1 MQKVWKRLP
10 QWLRDTL
17 MFILIMGCAVAVCEL
32 LSVCYDDNNPFAT
45 SVFILAVVLVS
56 RFTTGYWPGILA
68 SAVGVVSVNYLFTY
82 PFHEFNLTIDGYP
95 LTFAVMLVVS
105 VLVSTLTTQIKRQE
119 QLRYEAERD
128 RMRANLL
135 RSVSHDIRTPLTAI
149 MGLSATVEESET
161 LTDEGRGM
169 VEEIHQNAQWL
180 LHLSENI
187 LSVTRFCDEG
197 VVIEKSDEVVE
208 EIVGSAIRRF
218 RKNCDTDIPITVSK
232 PEEILLAPMDATLI
246 EQVLL
251 NLLEN
256 VAKHSPS
263 ATEVFI
269 EIRAEGRRAWLTV
282 ADNGDGIPPQLLGV
296 LFDGYLPLGAV
307 EASDRSRHMGIGL
320 SVCRAI
326 VRAHGGEIYARNQ
339 DRRRRGVPLLAAG
352 GGGIEHMI
360 RDKII
365 IVEDDPGISKYLQAA
380 LRGPRVR
387 ARMLAPDGKTALEMI
402 ASHCPDLLLLD
413 LGLPDMDGS
422 EIIRSVRVRGA
433 ACRSSSSRRAA
444 RSSIRPSALDMGA
457 DDYLTKPFGTVE
469 LLARIRTALRHTRTD
484 GTSDALAMTGEYRV
498 GDLCVDY
505 NKHRVFL
512 AGKDTHLT
520 PNEYKIVALLGRHA
534 GQVLT
539 YKSIMKELWG
549 PGVGGD
555 NKLLRVHMAN
565 IRRKIEPNPVEP
577 QYIFTEVGVG
587 YRMADS
593 H

>member
-1 MQKVWKRLP
+1 
-10 QWLRDTL
+10 
-17 MFILIMGCAVAVCEL
+17 
-32 LSVCYDDNNPFAT
+32 
-45 SVFILAVVLVS
+45 
-56 RFTTGYWPGILA
+56 
-68 SAVGVVSVNYLFTY
+68 
-82 PFHEFNLTIDGYP
+82 
-95 LTFAVMLVVS
+95 MLVVS

-269 EIRAEGRRAWLTV
+269 EIRAEGRRVWLTV

-326 VRAHGGEIYARNQ
+326 VRAHGGEIYARNKI
-339 DRRRRGVPLLAAG
+339 DG
-352 GGGIEHMI
+352 GAEF
-360 RDKII
+360 RFW
-365 IVEDDPGISKYLQAA
+365 
-380 LRGPRVR
+380 
-387 ARMLAPDGKTALEMI
+387 
-402 ASHCPDLLLLD
+402 
-413 LGLPDMDGS
+413 LPAEEES
-422 EIIRSVRVRGA
+422 N
-433 ACRSSSSRRAA
+433 
-444 RSSIRPSALDMGA
+444 
-457 DDYLTKPFGTVE
+457 T
-469 LLARIRTALRHTRTD
+469 
-484 GTSDALAMTGEYRV
+484 
-498 GDLCVDY
+498 
-505 NKHRVFL
+505 
-512 AGKDTHLT
+512 
-520 PNEYKIVALLGRHA
+520 
-534 GQVLT
+534 
-539 YKSIMKELWG
+539 
-549 PGVGGD
+549 
-555 NKLLRVHMAN
+555 
-565 IRRKIEPNPVEP
+565 
-577 QYIFTEVGVG
+577 
-587 YRMADS
+587 
-593 H
+593 

>member
-1 MQKVWKRLP
+1 MQKAWKRMP
-10 QWLRDTL
+10 QWLRDTI
-17 MFILIMGCAVAVCEL
+17 MFIFIMGCAVGVCEL
-32 LSVCYDDNNPFAT
+32 LSACYDDNNPFAT

-82 PFHEFNLTIDGYP
+82 PFHEFNMSIDGYP

-128 RMRANLL
+128 RMRVNLL
-135 RSVSHDIRTPLTAI
+135 RTAI
-149 MGLSATVEESET
+149 MGLSATVEENEA
-161 LTDEGRGM
+161 LTDEGHGM

-218 RKNCDTDIPITVSK
+218 RKNCGTDIPIDVTK
-232 PEEILLAPMDATLI
+232 PEEIVLAPMDATLI

-263 ATEVFI
+263 ATKIFI
-269 EIRAEGRRAWLTV
+269 EIRAEGHRIWLTV

-326 VRAHGGEIYARNQ
+326 VRAHGGEIYARNKI
-339 DRRRRGVPLLAAG
+339 DG
-352 GGGIEHMI
+352 GAEF
-360 RDKII
+360 RFW
-365 IVEDDPGISKYLQAA
+365 
-380 LRGPRVR
+380 
-387 ARMLAPDGKTALEMI
+387 
-402 ASHCPDLLLLD
+402 
-413 LGLPDMDGS
+413 LPAEEES
-422 EIIRSVRVRGA
+422 N
-433 ACRSSSSRRAA
+433 
-444 RSSIRPSALDMGA
+444 
-457 DDYLTKPFGTVE
+457 T
-469 LLARIRTALRHTRTD
+469 
-484 GTSDALAMTGEYRV
+484 
-498 GDLCVDY
+498 
-505 NKHRVFL
+505 
-512 AGKDTHLT
+512 
-520 PNEYKIVALLGRHA
+520 
-534 GQVLT
+534 
-539 YKSIMKELWG
+539 
-549 PGVGGD
+549 
-555 NKLLRVHMAN
+555 
-565 IRRKIEPNPVEP
+565 
-577 QYIFTEVGVG
+577 
-587 YRMADS
+587 
-593 H
+593 

>member
-1 MQKVWKRLP
+1 MQKVWKRMP
-10 QWLRDTL
+10 QWLRDTV
-17 MFILIMGCAVAVCEL
+17 MFLFIMGCAVAVCEL

-246 EQVLL
+246 EQVLPVVL
-251 NLLEN
+251 AVDVEQQRAQRAQLRRCDRDAADAAGRLALGRDLAADDELIVVLDLIFLAPVPARVRVERRADDRLFGAGTHELARGARAEDRVHGVHKDGFARARLAGQDVQAGTELQIRPLDDRDVFNMQFSQQSASPPAVSSKQLFDLVEKLIGGRIVLHEQKCRVVARKRADERVDAHTVECGACSRGEARQRLDDDDVLRLGIRRHTFPENFLQALIVAGKFVRRRCGVTVFPARRERLRQVQLLN
-256 VAKHSPS
+256 VA
-263 ATEVFI
+263 
-269 EIRAEGRRAWLTV
+269 RQRRL
-282 ADNGDGIPPQLLGV
+282 
-296 LFDGYLPLGAV
+296 
-307 EASDRSRHMGIGL
+307 R
-320 SVCRAI
+320 
-326 VRAHGGEIYARNQ
+326 ARN
-339 DRRRRGVPLLAAG
+339 
-352 GGGIEHMI
+352 
-360 RDKII
+360 
-365 IVEDDPGISKYLQAA
+365 AA
-380 LRGPRVR
+380 LRQHIHELVLR
-387 ARMLAPDGKTALEMI
+387 L
-402 ASHCPDLLLLD
+402 DLLLCND
-413 LGLPDMDGS
+413 LQNDVLSGGFHVVPPHSLSVSLPKAVS
-422 EIIRSVRVRGA
+422 
-433 ACRSSSSRRAA
+433 
-444 RSSIRPSALDMGA
+444 
-457 DDYLTKPFGTVE
+457 
-469 LLARIRTALRHTRTD
+469 
-484 GTSDALAMTGEYRV
+484 
-498 GDLCVDY
+498 
-505 NKHRVFL
+505 
-512 AGKDTHLT
+512 
-520 PNEYKIVALLGRHA
+520 
-534 GQVLT
+534 
-539 YKSIMKELWG
+539 
-549 PGVGGD
+549 
-555 NKLLRVHMAN
+555 
-565 IRRKIEPNPVEP
+565 
-577 QYIFTEVGVG
+577 
-587 YRMADS
+587 
-593 H
+593 

>member
-1 MQKVWKRLP
+1 MQKVWKRMP
-10 QWLRDTL
+10 QWLRDTV
-17 MFILIMGCAVAVCEL
+17 MFLFIMGCAVAVCEL

-128 RMRANLL
+128 RMRVNLL

-246 EQVLL
+246 EQVLPVVL
-251 NLLEN
+251 AVDIEQQRAQCAQLRRCDRDAADAAGRLALGRDLAADDELIVALDLVFLAPVPARVRIERRADDRLFGAGAHELARGARAEDRVHGVHKDGFARARLAGQDVQAGAELQIRPLDDRDVFNMQFSQQSASPPAVSSKQLFDLVEKLIGGRIVLHEQKCRVVARKRADERVDAHTVERGACSRGEARQRLDDDDVLRLGIRRHTFPENFLQALIVAGKFVRRRCGVTVFPARRERLRQVQLLN
-256 VAKHSPS
+256 VA
-263 ATEVFI
+263 
-269 EIRAEGRRAWLTV
+269 RQRRL
-282 ADNGDGIPPQLLGV
+282 
-296 LFDGYLPLGAV
+296 
-307 EASDRSRHMGIGL
+307 R
-320 SVCRAI
+320 
-326 VRAHGGEIYARNQ
+326 ARN
-339 DRRRRGVPLLAAG
+339 
-352 GGGIEHMI
+352 
-360 RDKII
+360 
-365 IVEDDPGISKYLQAA
+365 AA
-380 LRGPRVR
+380 LRQHIHELVLR
-387 ARMLAPDGKTALEMI
+387 L
-402 ASHCPDLLLLD
+402 DLLLCND
-413 LGLPDMDGS
+413 LQNDVLSGGFHVVPPHSLSVSLPKAVS
-422 EIIRSVRVRGA
+422 
-433 ACRSSSSRRAA
+433 
-444 RSSIRPSALDMGA
+444 
-457 DDYLTKPFGTVE
+457 
-469 LLARIRTALRHTRTD
+469 
-484 GTSDALAMTGEYRV
+484 
-498 GDLCVDY
+498 
-505 NKHRVFL
+505 
-512 AGKDTHLT
+512 
-520 PNEYKIVALLGRHA
+520 
-534 GQVLT
+534 
-539 YKSIMKELWG
+539 
-549 PGVGGD
+549 
-555 NKLLRVHMAN
+555 
-565 IRRKIEPNPVEP
+565 
-577 QYIFTEVGVG
+577 
-587 YRMADS
+587 
-593 H
+593 

>member
-218 RKNCDTDIPITVSK
+218 RKNCATDIPIAVTK
-232 PEEILLAPMDATLI
+232 PEEILLNHEDPRIPQVDEVYCFSTLDEVYACLRKGYCDAIAGHESALRLFMDSMPDEFYMLDESLYESELGVAFEKGTHEELAEELTRTLQEMQKDGTTGEI
-246 EQVLL
+246 
-251 NLLEN
+251 LE
-256 VAKHSPS
+256 KYGMS
-263 ATEVFI
+263 AD
-269 EIRAEGRRAWLTV
+269 RAW
-282 ADNGDGIPPQLLGV
+282 
-296 LFDGYLPLGAV
+296 
-307 EASDRSRHMGIGL
+307 
-320 SVCRAI
+320 
-326 VRAHGGEIYARNQ
+326 
-339 DRRRRGVPLLAAG
+339 
-352 GGGIEHMI
+352 
-360 RDKII
+360 
-365 IVEDDPGISKYLQAA
+365 
-380 LRGPRVR
+380 
-387 ARMLAPDGKTALEMI
+387 
-402 ASHCPDLLLLD
+402 
-413 LGLPDMDGS
+413 
-422 EIIRSVRVRGA
+422 
-433 ACRSSSSRRAA
+433 
-444 RSSIRPSALDMGA
+444 
-457 DDYLTKPFGTVE
+457 
-469 LLARIRTALRHTRTD
+469 
-484 GTSDALAMTGEYRV
+484 SDADAE
-498 GDLCVDY
+498 
-505 NKHRVFL
+505 
-512 AGKDTHLT
+512 
-520 PNEYKIVALLGRHA
+520 
-534 GQVLT
+534 
-539 YKSIMKELWG
+539 
-549 PGVGGD
+549 
-555 NKLLRVHMAN
+555 
-565 IRRKIEPNPVEP
+565 
-577 QYIFTEVGVG
+577 
-587 YRMADS
+587 
-593 H
+593 

>member
-1 MQKVWKRLP
+1 MQKVWKRMP

-218 RKNCDTDIPITVSK
+218 RKIAIPTF
-232 PEEILLAPMDATLI
+232 
-246 EQVLL
+246 
-251 NLLEN
+251 
-256 VAKHSPS
+256 PS
-263 ATEVFI
+263 
-269 EIRAEGRRAWLTV
+269 RSQSRKRSCSRRWT
-282 ADNGDGIPPQLLGV
+282 P
-296 LFDGYLPLGAV
+296 
-307 EASDRSRHMGIGL
+307 
-320 SVCRAI
+320 
-326 VRAHGGEIYARNQ
+326 
-339 DRRRRGVPLLAAG
+339 
-352 GGGIEHMI
+352 
-360 RDKII
+360 
-365 IVEDDPGISKYLQAA
+365 
-380 LRGPRVR
+380 
-387 ARMLAPDGKTALEMI
+387 
-402 ASHCPDLLLLD
+402 
-413 LGLPDMDGS
+413 
-422 EIIRSVRVRGA
+422 
-433 ACRSSSSRRAA
+433 RSSSRCCSTCWRMSPSTARRQRRSSSRSVPRAA
-444 RSSIRPSALDMGA
+444 ASG
-457 DDYLTKPFGTVE
+457 
-469 LLARIRTALRHTRTD
+469 
-484 GTSDALAMTGEYRV
+484 
-498 GDLCVDY
+498 
-505 NKHRVFL
+505 
-512 AGKDTHLT
+512 
-520 PNEYKIVALLGRHA
+520 
-534 GQVLT
+534 
-539 YKSIMKELWG
+539 
-549 PGVGGD
+549 
-555 NKLLRVHMAN
+555 
-565 IRRKIEPNPVEP
+565 
-577 QYIFTEVGVG
+577 
-587 YRMADS
+587 
-593 H
+593 

>member
-1 MQKVWKRLP
+1 MQKVWKRMP
-10 QWLRDTL
+10 QWLRDTV
-17 MFILIMGCAVAVCEL
+17 MFLFIMGCAVAVCEL

-187 LSVTRFCDEG
+187 LSVTRF
-197 VVIEKSDEVVE
+197 
-208 EIVGSAIRRF
+208 

-263 ATEVFI
+263 ATEIFI
-269 EIRAEGRRAWLTV
+269 EIRAEGRRVWLTV

-326 VRAHGGEIYARNQ
+326 VRAHGGEIYARNKI
-339 DRRRRGVPLLAAG
+339 DG
-352 GGGIEHMI
+352 GAEF
-360 RDKII
+360 RFW
-365 IVEDDPGISKYLQAA
+365 
-380 LRGPRVR
+380 
-387 ARMLAPDGKTALEMI
+387 
-402 ASHCPDLLLLD
+402 
-413 LGLPDMDGS
+413 LPAEEES
-422 EIIRSVRVRGA
+422 N
-433 ACRSSSSRRAA
+433 
-444 RSSIRPSALDMGA
+444 
-457 DDYLTKPFGTVE
+457 T
-469 LLARIRTALRHTRTD
+469 
-484 GTSDALAMTGEYRV
+484 
-498 GDLCVDY
+498 
-505 NKHRVFL
+505 
-512 AGKDTHLT
+512 
-520 PNEYKIVALLGRHA
+520 
-534 GQVLT
+534 
-539 YKSIMKELWG
+539 
-549 PGVGGD
+549 
-555 NKLLRVHMAN
+555 
-565 IRRKIEPNPVEP
+565 
-577 QYIFTEVGVG
+577 
-587 YRMADS
+587 
-593 H
+593 

>member
-256 VAKHSPS
+256 AAKF
-263 ATEVFI
+263 A
-269 EIRAEGRRAWLTV
+269 REGSTLY
-282 ADNGDGIPPQLLGV
+282 LGV
-296 LFDGYLPLGAV
+296 AMMDGKARVTVRNVGDTIPAEELPLLFERFHKSDKSRSEDKDGYG
-307 EASDRSRHMGIGL
+307 
-320 SVCRAI
+320 
-326 VRAHGGEIYARNQ
+326 
-339 DRRRRGVPLLAAG
+339 
-352 GGGIEHMI
+352 
-360 RDKII
+360 
-365 IVEDDPGISKYLQAA
+365 
-380 LRGPRVR
+380 
-387 ARMLAPDGKTALEMI
+387 
-402 ASHCPDLLLLD
+402 
-413 LGLPDMDGS
+413 LGLYIVKTILQQHKEEINVTSEDGVTTFTFS
-422 EIIRSVRVRGA
+422 
-433 ACRSSSSRRAA
+433 
-444 RSSIRPSALDMGA
+444 
-457 DDYLTKPFGTVE
+457 
-469 LLARIRTALRHTRTD
+469 
-484 GTSDALAMTGEYRV
+484 
-498 GDLCVDY
+498 
-505 NKHRVFL
+505 
-512 AGKDTHLT
+512 
-520 PNEYKIVALLGRHA
+520 
-534 GQVLT
+534 
-539 YKSIMKELWG
+539 
-549 PGVGGD
+549 
-555 NKLLRVHMAN
+555 LRV
-565 IRRKIEPNPVEP
+565 E
-577 QYIFTEVGVG
+577 
-587 YRMADS
+587 
-593 H
+593 

>member
-1 MQKVWKRLP
+1 MQKASKRLP

-149 MGLSATVEESET
+149 MGLSATVEDSET

-197 VVIEKSDEVVE
+197 VE

-263 ATEVFI
+263 ATEIFI
-269 EIRAEGRRAWLTV
+269 EIRAEGRRVWLTV

-326 VRAHGGEIYARNQ
+326 VRAHGGEIYARNKI
-339 DRRRRGVPLLAAG
+339 DG
-352 GGGIEHMI
+352 GAEF
-360 RDKII
+360 RFW
-365 IVEDDPGISKYLQAA
+365 
-380 LRGPRVR
+380 
-387 ARMLAPDGKTALEMI
+387 
-402 ASHCPDLLLLD
+402 
-413 LGLPDMDGS
+413 LPAEEES
-422 EIIRSVRVRGA
+422 N
-433 ACRSSSSRRAA
+433 
-444 RSSIRPSALDMGA
+444 
-457 DDYLTKPFGTVE
+457 T
-469 LLARIRTALRHTRTD
+469 
-484 GTSDALAMTGEYRV
+484 
-498 GDLCVDY
+498 
-505 NKHRVFL
+505 
-512 AGKDTHLT
+512 
-520 PNEYKIVALLGRHA
+520 
-534 GQVLT
+534 
-539 YKSIMKELWG
+539 
-549 PGVGGD
+549 
-555 NKLLRVHMAN
+555 
-565 IRRKIEPNPVEP
+565 
-577 QYIFTEVGVG
+577 
-587 YRMADS
+587 
-593 H
+593 

>member
-1 MQKVWKRLP
+1 MQKAWKRMP
-10 QWLRDTL
+10 QWLRDMI
-17 MFILIMGCAVAVCEL
+17 MFIFIMGCAVGVCEL
-32 LSVCYDDNNPFAT
+32 LSACYDDNNPFAT

-82 PFHEFNLTIDGYP
+82 PFHEFNMSIDGYP

-105 VLVSTLTTQIKRQE
+105 ILVSTLTTQIKRQE

-149 MGLSATVEESET
+149 MGLSATVEENEA
-161 LTDEGRGM
+161 LTDEGHGM

-218 RKNCDTDIPITVSK
+218 RKNCKTDIPITVSK
-232 PEEILLAPMDATLI
+232 PEEILLVPMDATLI

-256 VAKHSPS
+256 VAKHSPL
-263 ATEVFI
+263 ATEIFI
-269 EIRAEGRRAWLTV
+269 EIRKDARRVWLTV

-326 VRAHGGEIYARNQ
+326 VRAHGGEIYARN
-339 DRRRRGVPLLAAG
+339 RVG
-352 GGGIEHMI
+352 GGAEFRFTPPQGTPQTRENLGGMEVTTYTLHPD
-360 RDKII
+360 RTE
-365 IVEDDPGISKYLQAA
+365 EDLHYLRQAIA
-380 LRGPRVR
+380 L
-387 ARMLAPDGKTALEMI
+387 
-402 ASHCPDLLLLD
+402 
-413 LGLPDMDGS
+413 
-422 EIIRSVRVRGA
+422 
-433 ACRSSSSRRAA
+433 SRRCTPCA
-444 RSSIRPSALDMGA
+444 
-457 DDYLTKPFGTVE
+457 
-469 LLARIRTALRHTRTD
+469 
-484 GTSDALAMTGEYRV
+484 TSYRV
-498 GDLCVDY
+498 GAVIVTRSGDRFTGYTHETSPTHHAEQEAILKATAAGADLHGASIYSSMEPCSTRSSEPESCSELILRHGFSRTVFALY
-505 NKHRVFL
+505 EPSCFVCCEGAVRLRKGGVEVRVYPQL
-512 AGKDTHLT
+512 AGEVLAINGHLGLH
-520 PNEYKIVALLGRHA
+520 E
-534 GQVLT
+534 
-539 YKSIMKELWG
+539 
-549 PGVGGD
+549 
-555 NKLLRVHMAN
+555 
-565 IRRKIEPNPVEP
+565 
-577 QYIFTEVGVG
+577 
-587 YRMADS
+587 
-593 H
+593 

>member
-1 MQKVWKRLP
+1 MQKAWKRMP
-10 QWLRDTL
+10 QWLRDTI
-17 MFILIMGCAVAVCEL
+17 MFIFIMGCAVGVCEL
-32 LSVCYDDNNPFAT
+32 LSACYDDNNPFAT

-82 PFHEFNLTIDGYP
+82 PFHEFNMSIDGYP

-105 VLVSTLTTQIKRQE
+105 ILVSTLTTQIKRQE

-128 RMRANLL
+128 RMRTNLL

-149 MGLSATVEESET
+149 MGLSATVEENEA

-218 RKNCDTDIPITVSK
+218 RKNCKTDIPITVSK
-232 PEEILLAPMDATLI
+232 PEEILLVPMDATLI

-263 ATEVFI
+263 ATEIFI
-269 EIRAEGRRAWLTV
+269 EIRKDARRVWLTV

-326 VRAHGGEIYARNQ
+326 VRAHGGEIYARNKI
-339 DRRRRGVPLLAAG
+339 DG
-352 GGGIEHMI
+352 GAEF
-360 RDKII
+360 RFW
-365 IVEDDPGISKYLQAA
+365 
-380 LRGPRVR
+380 
-387 ARMLAPDGKTALEMI
+387 
-402 ASHCPDLLLLD
+402 
-413 LGLPDMDGS
+413 LPAEEES
-422 EIIRSVRVRGA
+422 N
-433 ACRSSSSRRAA
+433 
-444 RSSIRPSALDMGA
+444 
-457 DDYLTKPFGTVE
+457 T
-469 LLARIRTALRHTRTD
+469 
-484 GTSDALAMTGEYRV
+484 
-498 GDLCVDY
+498 
-505 NKHRVFL
+505 
-512 AGKDTHLT
+512 
-520 PNEYKIVALLGRHA
+520 
-534 GQVLT
+534 
-539 YKSIMKELWG
+539 
-549 PGVGGD
+549 
-555 NKLLRVHMAN
+555 
-565 IRRKIEPNPVEP
+565 
-577 QYIFTEVGVG
+577 
-587 YRMADS
+587 
-593 H
+593 